1 MQMSDDI
8 RRRNLGLK
16 SKLPLQMSLLSN
28 QAGFGG
34 GISGPAGSQ
43 IPNYFVSPN
52 SRKWSLGTRTCSSS
66 CGR

>member
-1 MQMSDDI
+1 MEDDEMQMSDEI
-8 RRRNLGLK
+8 RRRNLGPK

-43 IPNYFVSPN
+43 IPNYFVS
-52 SRKWSLGTRTCSSS
+52 L
-66 CGR
+66 